1 MSMENSP
8 PFPALVIA
16 GMHRSGTSLAASL
29 VASAGVHLGERL
41 MGPERGNPLGHFE
54 DLDFY
59 ELHQR
64 ALAANGLGRE
74 GFTCQ
79 DSIAVPPAVGDAFDL
94 LIKRRRGLGRPWGW
108 KDPRTTLFLEAWRER
123 LPEAVFLLVFRRP
136 WEVVDSL
143 LRRGDTAFA
152 VNPRLAADVWLA
164 YNRRLHDFFLAHR
177 DRCLLVETARVARDP
192 AGMIADVGRLM
203 GVNLEPPEDR
213 YEPGLLVEDASFDR
227 AGLVRGMRPEAI
239 DLYESLRHLAGR
251 CSETASMIPAP
262 GPVAKT
268 TGIGNLTEQFTENFI
283 DAAAMQWVRAATA
296 DELSRSRA
304 AELAASSAELAAT
317 SHTLATTSSM
327 LATTVAERDE
337 LARTLACRSAEL
349 ATERDAALGR
359 VDELSGRLAESAGQI
374 AVLEERL
381 CRALRK
387 KTIRER
393 LSIEGHRI
401 ARQAVGLLGTMRQAR
416 QSRGV

>member
-1 MSMENSP
+1 MENSP
-8 PFPALVIA
+8 PSPAIVIA

-79 DSIAVPPAVGDAFDL
+79 DSIAVPPAVGDDFDAL
-94 LIKRRRGLGRPWGW
+94 VARRRGLGRPWGW

-123 LPEAVFLLVFRRP
+123 LPEAVFVLVFRRP

-164 YNRRLHDFFLAHR
+164 YNRRLHDFFLAHP

-203 GVNLEPPEDR
+203 GVDLEPPEDR
-213 YEPGLLVEDASFDR
+213 YEPGLLVEDMSFDR

-239 DLYESLRHLAGR
+239 DLYDSLRHLAAGGLATDA
-251 CSETASMIPAP
+251 EIPSPRPIDHAA
-262 GPVAKT
+262 GVEDSVDD
-268 TGIGNLTEQFTENFI
+268 LV
-283 DAAAMQWVRAATA
+283 DAAAMQWVRAAKA
-296 DELSRSRA
+296 DELARNRA
-304 AELAASSAELAAT
+304 AELAAASAELAAT
-317 SHTLATTSSM
+317 SHALATTSHT
-327 LATTVAERDE
+327 LATATAERDE
-337 LARTLACRSAEL
+337 LARALDCRSAEL
-349 ATERDAALGR
+349 ATERDAARGR
-359 VDELSGRLAESAGQI
+359 VDEFSARLAEAAGQI
-374 AVLEERL
+374 ASLEERL

-387 KTIRER
+387 KTFRER
-393 LSIEGHRI
+393 LSIEGRRI
-401 ARQAVGLLGTMRQAR
+401 ARQAVGLFGTMRQAR

>member
-54 DLDFY
+54 DIDFY
-59 ELHQR
+59 ELHRR
-64 ALAANGLGRE
+64 ALTANGLGSE

-79 DSIAVPPAVGDAFDL
+79 DSIFVPPAVGDDCDAL
-94 LIKRRRGLGRPWGW
+94 VARRRGLGRPWGW

-123 LPEAVFLLVFRRP
+123 LPEAVFLLLFRRP

-177 DRCLLVETARVARDP
+177 DRCLLLETTRVARDP
-192 AGMIADVGRLM
+192 TGLIADVGRLM

-239 DLYESLRHLAGR
+239 DLYRSLCRLAAGR
-251 CSETASMIPAP
+251 AETDSMTPLSR
-262 GPVAKT
+262 PVADPASDGKFVE
-268 TGIGNLTEQFTENFI
+268 NLV
-283 DAAAMQWVRAATA
+283 DAAAMQWVRAAKS
-296 DELSRSRA
+296 DELARTRA
-304 AELAASSAELAAT
+304 AELAASTAELSAT
-317 SHTLATTSSM
+317 SQTLA
-327 LATTVAERDE
+327 AAVAERDE

-349 ATERDAALGR
+349 AAERDAGLAR
-359 VDELSGRLAESAGQI
+359 ADEVSARLAEAVGRI
-374 AVLEERL
+374 AVLEKRL

-387 KTIRER
+387 KTVRER
-393 LSIEGHRI
+393 LSIESRRI
-401 ARQAVGLLGTMRQAR
+401 VRQAIRLFGLLGD
-416 QSRGV
+416 SRHPRGA